1 MKHSFYVEDKLLII
15 SELVVVEGSS
25 LEGMAVGELEE
36 THDLSV
42 VCSIVGGVAESHPE
56 GSHSVVAGE
65 KLLIL
70 SSRESLSEVQKL
82 NRQG

>member
-1 MKHSFYVEDKLLII
+1 MLRNRLHDVQIFWIVARGAILAFGAMI
-15 SELVVVEGSS
+15 
-25 LEGMAVGELEE
+25 VGALEE

-42 VCSIVGGVAESHPE
+42 VCSIVGGVAELHPE
-56 GSHSVVAGE
+56 GSHSIVAGE

-70 SSRESLSEVQKL
+70 CSRESLSEVQKL